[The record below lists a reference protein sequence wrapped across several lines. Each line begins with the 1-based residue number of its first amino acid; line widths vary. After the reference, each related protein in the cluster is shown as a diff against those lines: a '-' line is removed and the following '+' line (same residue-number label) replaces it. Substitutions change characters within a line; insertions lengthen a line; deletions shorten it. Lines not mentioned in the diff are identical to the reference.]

1 MSDRKSQK
9 QNLNFWLVQT
19 IIRRSSPIINL
30 IKYIYKAKD
39 DYFGN
44 NFQSVISILHHR
56 RP

>member
-19 IIRRSSPIINL
+19 IIRRSSLIINL
-30 IKYIYKAKD
+30 IKYIYQAKD

-44 NFQSVISILHHR
+44 NF
-56 RP
+56 